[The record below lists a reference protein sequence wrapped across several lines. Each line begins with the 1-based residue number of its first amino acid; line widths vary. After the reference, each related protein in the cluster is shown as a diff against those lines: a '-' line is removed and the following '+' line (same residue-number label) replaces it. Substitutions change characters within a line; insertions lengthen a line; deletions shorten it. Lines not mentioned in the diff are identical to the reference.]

1 MQKHV
6 IDVAAKVDHAVDGV
20 HAHGHQAAA
29 RRLGLVGP
37 PMRRFQEQRIGE
49 RHGRFD
55 VQNSA
60 ERAAFDLFAQ
70 PRHFGM
76 KAPVVAE
83 AERDAGLAHGCDR
96 AFGFL
101 FGQRERLF
109 AEHVFLRRRR
119 RDHLRGMHGMRR
131 RQHHRVDRRIGEDQ
145 PRSSEPA

>member
-1 MQKHV
+1 M
-6 IDVAAKVDHAVDGV
+6 
-20 HAHGHQAAA
+20 
-29 RRLGLVGP
+29 
-37 PMRRFQEQRIGE
+37 
-49 RHGRFD
+49 
-55 VQNSA
+55 QNSA

-109 AEHVFLRRRR
+109 AEHVFFAAAAAITWAACMEC
-119 RDHLRGMHGMRR
+119 GVASTTASIAGSA
-131 RQHHRVDRRIGEDQ
+131 RIA
-145 PRSSEPA
+145 S